1 MEAGCDLN
9 RNFEKED
16 YMQELSLFLYKLLV
30 EANMM
35 VVTTYSCILQ
45 HLPDLLILG
54 VANRNYLL
62 EEVG

>member
-1 MEAGCDLN
+1 
-9 RNFEKED
+9 
-16 YMQELSLFLYKLLV
+16 
-30 EANMM
+30 MM

-45 HLPDLLILG
+45 HLLDLLILG